1 MAPFDVALP
10 GAVQVHLVD
19 DAGWLATFSLQEDV
33 RADAG
38 QAVQALQQ
46 AGCALRLVSGDAEP
60 AVARVAAEVGIA
72 DFSAACTPAD
82 KLEILR
88 RAQADGRRVAV
99 VGDGLNDGP
108 VLAGAH
114 VSFAFGQAVP
124 LAQARSD
131 FIVLGEQLQAVA
143 QTLLLARQTVRVVR
157 QNLLWAAGYN
167 ALCVPL
173 AVMGWLPAWLA
184 GLGMGLSS
192 LIVIVNALRLA
203 RWRGPLAAV

>member
-1 MAPFDVALP
+1 
-10 GAVQVHLVD
+10 
-19 DAGWLATFSLQEDV
+19 
-33 RADAG
+33 
-38 QAVQALQQ
+38 
-46 AGCALRLVSGDAEP
+46 
-60 AVARVAAEVGIA
+60 
-72 DFSAACTPAD
+72 
-82 KLEILR
+82 
-88 RAQADGRRVAV
+88 V

-131 FIVLGEQLQAVA
+131 FIVLGERLQAVA

-173 AVMGWLPAWLA
+173 AVVGWLPAWLA

-203 RWRGPLAAV
+203 RWQSPMGAV